1 MSNIVFDRVSHK
13 SFSEIDYKDSLFGS
27 DLIYLINLNNLQKPT
42 TTEKNIEN
50 CMKFRHQI
58 DDDDYDDKEFNF
70 FNEEEDNNNIRENSN
85 CLLSQKT
92 ERNNN
97 EITNNINVE
106 TNQEK
111 EKLNDIKK
119 SNKDIKYRHDY
130 YKMKFKTTLLK
141 FLKNKLN
148 KLIDN
153 IKLCQKF
160 GKHYIHTPNR
170 QLYGGNPKEKDN
182 REFIYKTVEDV
193 FIAQDIQREEE
204 KTDENNIDEEEITN
218 LQKANE
224 IIFNKIKSGI
234 CLNKSEN
241 SEKYKEQSDAIEI
254 LKDYLK
260 KTIKE
265 ILNDDEFYSSEEFG
279 EFRSLPQIKIYDN
292 KFKEERNRNLS
303 LLEKGNFVRLVEMPY
318 YSNKNK

>member
-1 MSNIVFDRVSHK
+1 MNRFEFDRL
-13 SFSEIDYKDSLFGS
+13 SFISLSEIYYQNSLYDS
-27 DLIYLINLNNLQKPT
+27 NLTELYNLLKPT
-42 TTEKNIEN
+42 TTGKNIEN
-50 CMKFRHQI
+50 YKKSLSKYQI
-58 DDDDYDDKEFNF
+58 DDNDDYDEEFDYVK
-70 FNEEEDNNNIRENSN
+70 EEDVNNNIIANPENI
-85 CLLSQKT
+85 LGRKT
-92 ERNNN
+92 ERNDN

-111 EKLNDIKK
+111 DKLNDIKK
-119 SNKDIKYRHDY
+119 SNKNIKYRHDY
-130 YKMKFKTTLLK
+130 YIMKFKTLVLK

-153 IKLCQKF
+153 INLCQKF

-182 REFIYKTVEDV
+182 REFIDKTVEEV
-193 FIAQDIQREEE
+193 FIDQGIQREEE
-204 KTDENNIDEEEITN
+204 KIDENNIDEEEITN
-218 LQKANE
+218 LQKENE

-241 SEKYKEQSDAIEI
+241 SEKYKEQSDAIET

-265 ILNDDEFYSSEEFG
+265 ILDDDEFYSSEEFG

-303 LLEKGNFVRLVEMPY
+303 LLEKGNFVRLVKMPY

>member
-1 MSNIVFDRVSHK
+1 MNNSESN
-13 SFSEIDYKDSLFGS
+13 
-27 DLIYLINLNNLQKPT
+27 YLSTYNHWKNTAPIFILT

-50 CMKFRHQI
+50 FLKNQNKYQD
-58 DDDDYDDKEFNF
+58 DDDDYYDYNYKSYL
-70 FNEEEDNNNIRENSN
+70 FNEEEDNDSIKDDSIYFLR
-85 CLLSQKT
+85 QKT
-92 ERNNN
+92 ERNDN
-97 EITNNINVE
+97 EITNDINVK
-106 TNQEK
+106 TNQK
-111 EKLNDIKK
+111 KKKINGIKK
-119 SNKDIKYRHDY
+119 SNKNIKYRHDY
-130 YKMKFKTTLLK
+130 YIMKFKTTLLK

-153 IKLCQKF
+153 ANLCQKF

-170 QLYGGNPKEKDN
+170 KLYGGNPKEKDN
-182 REFIYKTVEDV
+182 REFIYKTVEEV
-193 FIAQDIQREEE
+193 FIDQGIQRAEE
-204 KTDENNIDEEEITN
+204 KKDENNIDEEEITN

-241 SEKYKEQSDAIEI
+241 SEKYKEQSHAIEI